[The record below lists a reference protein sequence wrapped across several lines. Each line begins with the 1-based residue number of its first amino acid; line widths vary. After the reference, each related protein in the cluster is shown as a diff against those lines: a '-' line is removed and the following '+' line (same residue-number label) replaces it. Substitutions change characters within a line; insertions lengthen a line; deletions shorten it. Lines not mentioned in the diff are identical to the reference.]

1 MNLYMDESGSVHS
14 VSSDLNRFFI
24 IGIMMPNDIKKLK
37 RVYKLFIRKN
47 FEKLKDLDKQNKMFE
62 KSGKFLELKG
72 YCFNKQMKLEF
83 LQFFCQNHLLKIGYI
98 VLDNNQLQERF
109 ILNKARTFNYL
120 LKLFLTS
127 GLQRKYILGREMFLH
142 IDERNVKTDS
152 RFSLEDYL
160 NQEIVLNLD
169 LMDIVHVQYYDS
181 ARNQLIQIADVFSN
195 IMYSNIMTHGAYQK
209 ELEKLVKDGYILP
222 LFRFPKQTKNFLKLY

>member
-37 RVYKLFIRKN
+37 RVYKLFVRKN
-47 FEKLKDLDKQNKMFE
+47 FQKLINLDKQNKMFQ
-62 KSGKFLELKG
+62 KNGKFQELKG
-72 YCFNKQMKLEF
+72 CCFDKQMKLEF
-83 LQFFCQNHLLKIGYI
+83 LKFFCQNQLLKIGYI
-98 VLDNNQLQERF
+98 ILDNKQLQAKF
-109 ILNKARTFNYL
+109 IVNKARTFNYL
-120 LKLFLTS
+120 LKLYLTS
-127 GLQRKYILGREMFLH
+127 SLQRKYIFGRQMFLH

-169 LMDIVHVQYYDS
+169 LIDRVHVQYYDS
-181 ARNQLIQIADVFSN
+181 ARSQLIQIADVFSN
-195 IMYSNIMTHGAYQK
+195 IMYSNIVTQGAYQK
-209 ELEKLVKDGYILP
+209 ELEKLANRGYILP
-222 LFRFPKQTKNFLKLY
+222 LFRFPKKM